1 MMACPVNPPMG
12 SAHCGHLRLAG
23 LPGGKDLVGHGVD
36 PLCRALADSTL
47 A

>member
-1 MMACPVNPPMG
+1 MMACPVNPPVNPPWGALM
-12 SAHCGHLRLAG
+12 RAG

-36 PLCRALADSTL
+36 PLCRALGDSTL